1 MSTTTERILIA
12 VLLIIAV
19 LFAMRDAHG
28 GMFGKCEPYGS
39 EQADN
44 ATIGHYE

>member
-12 VLLIIAV
+12 ILLIIAV

-28 GMFGKCEPYGS
+28 EMFAKCASYGS
-39 EQADN
+39 AP
-44 ATIGHYE
+44 G